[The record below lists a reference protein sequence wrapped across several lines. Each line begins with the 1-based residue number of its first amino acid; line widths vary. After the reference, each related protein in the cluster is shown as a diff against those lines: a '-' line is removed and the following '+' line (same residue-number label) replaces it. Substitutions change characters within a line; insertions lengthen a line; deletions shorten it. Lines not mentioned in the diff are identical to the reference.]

1 MFSSIVS
8 GNTRVR
14 YAVTWKTSL
23 ELSQERMSNLTACHA
38 VQCMQEAHAMD
49 VMLRGHERACI
60 EGSPVQPL
68 ATGNEAMYLG
78 SYA

>member
-38 VQCMQEAHAMD
+38 VQCMQEVHVVD
-49 VMLRGHERACI
+49 VLKQ
-60 EGSPVQPL
+60 V
-68 ATGNEAMYLG
+68 
-78 SYA
+78 